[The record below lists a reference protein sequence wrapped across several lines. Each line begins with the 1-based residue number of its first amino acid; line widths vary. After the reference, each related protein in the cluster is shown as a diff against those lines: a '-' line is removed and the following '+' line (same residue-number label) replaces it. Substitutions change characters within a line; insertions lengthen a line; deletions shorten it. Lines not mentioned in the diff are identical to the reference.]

1 MTERHWTDELSDYLN
16 DDLPQAKRLEVE
28 AHLSACVE
36 CRAMLEDLRAVIARA
51 GDLQDAPPESDLWAG
66 IAQAIGTA
74 PQESAPRETAPQE
87 DDRVIDLSTRL
98 ADSGPVEVDRRIR
111 LTVPQLV
118 AASVIMMMASGA
130 MAWSLR
136 PVAQGTRS
144 VGDPQP
150 AVVLPASLAD
160 RPTPAGYTQEVA
172 QLEALMAEH
181 RDELTPNTVRILEK
195 NLAIID
201 RAIEESGKALAA
213 DPENEYLL
221 EHLGRTFQRKV
232 DYLRDASAISGWVTG

>member
-16 DDLPQAKRLEVE
+16 GDLPQAERLAVE
-28 AHLSACVE
+28 AHLSGCVE
-36 CRAMLEDLRAVIARA
+36 CRAVLEDLKAVIARA
-51 GDLQDAPPESDLWAG
+51 ADLQESPPESDLWVG
-66 IAQAIGTA
+66 IAQAIV
-74 PQESAPRETAPQE
+74 TAPQE
-87 DDRVIDLSTRL
+87 DERVIDLSTRR
-98 ADSGPVEVDRRIR
+98 AGSGPVEVDRRVR

-136 PVAQGTRS
+136 PMAQGTGS

-150 AVVLPASLAD
+150 AVVLPAALAD
-160 RPTPAGYTQEVA
+160 QPTLAGYTQEVA

-201 RAIEESGKALAA
+201 RAIAESSEALAA
-213 DPENEYLL
+213 DPANEYLL

>member
-1 MTERHWTDELSDYLN
+1 MTQRHWTDELSDYLN

-28 AHLSACVE
+28 AHLSACAE
-36 CRAMLEDLRAVIARA
+36 CRAVLEDLRAVIARA
-51 GDLQDAPPESDLWAG
+51 GGLQDSPPESDLWAG

-74 PQESAPRETAPQE
+74 PQE
-87 DDRVIDLSTRL
+87 DDRVIDLSTRRT
-98 ADSGPVEVDRRIR
+98 DSGPVEVDRRIR

-136 PVAQGTRS
+136 PVAQETRS
-144 VGDPQP
+144 AGDPQP
-150 AVVLPASLAD
+150 TVVLPASLAD

-201 RAIEESGKALAA
+201 RAIEESSEALAA
-213 DPENEYLL
+213 DPANEYLL

-232 DYLRDASAISGWVTG
+232 DYLRNASAISGWVTG